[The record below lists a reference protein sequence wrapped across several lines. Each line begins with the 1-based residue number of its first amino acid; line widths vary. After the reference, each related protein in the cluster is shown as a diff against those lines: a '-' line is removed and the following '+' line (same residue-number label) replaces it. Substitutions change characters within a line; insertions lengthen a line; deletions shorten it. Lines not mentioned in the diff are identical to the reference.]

1 MHQAL
6 VRQMANA
13 RQGNHKAKTRAEV
26 NYSTAK
32 IYRQKG
38 TGRARHGSRKAP
50 IFVGGGKA
58 HGPRPRKYT
67 KNMPRKMR
75 RAALCSALS
84 VKAGQGDIVLLD
96 DIQMDAPK
104 TKQMA
109 TMART
114 LVGNESVL
122 LLLPDRNE
130 NVEKSAR
137 NMADLKAL
145 RANYLNIR
153 DLLGYN
159 KIVMPLSALEVVTGF
174 LDSDGSESGAEAGE
188 E

>member
-1 MHQAL
+1 
-6 VRQMANA
+6 
-13 RQGNHKAKTRAEV
+13 
-26 NYSTAK
+26 
-32 IYRQKG
+32 
-38 TGRARHGSRKAP
+38 
-50 IFVGGGKA
+50 
-58 HGPRPRKYT
+58 
-67 KNMPRKMR
+67 
-75 RAALCSALS
+75 
-84 VKAGQGDIVLLD
+84 
-96 DIQMDAPK
+96 
-104 TKQMA
+104 
-109 TMART
+109 
-114 LVGNESVL
+114 VL